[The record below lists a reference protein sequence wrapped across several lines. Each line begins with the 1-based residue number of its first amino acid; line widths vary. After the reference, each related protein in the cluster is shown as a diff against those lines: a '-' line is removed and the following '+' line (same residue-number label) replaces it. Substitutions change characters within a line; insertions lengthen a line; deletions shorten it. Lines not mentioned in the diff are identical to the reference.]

1 MNFQKLKY
9 AVVVANSGSFR
20 EASRRLYMAQ
30 SSLSTAIKE
39 LEEEYQIQIFERTKR
54 GVFITNEGSEFLSY
68 AEDILSQV
76 ETLENRYLED
86 NERRLFSVS
95 GQHYDFACAA
105 FSQLIAEESGNGWDF
120 RFLETSTSQVLED
133 VKRSYSELGLL
144 YMNDKNQRVIE
155 QYLNRYELVFH
166 QLGNFYPHAFVGTK
180 HPLADR
186 DQVSLEELSQ
196 YPVIKFEQSWGSSMQ
211 FTEESLEPDF
221 EGQEVVYAS
230 DRATVINVLAN
241 TQAYLI
247 GSGLVTSPFAD
258 LERIIP
264 IEGQDNKPNKIGYI
278 EARYRKTSPFAKRY
292 ITLLENMV
300 NSWYSDLSE
309 WLVRTYFT
317 CRDEWTRKR
326 GIIMAYEIKKDG
338 NAFIIEGEDGQRIG
352 EITWSPAD
360 QFVIADHTWTHPSL
374 RGKGVAGQLLDHLV
388 DYMEQEDKYILAS
401 CPYVVEK
408 FKRQPQKYDF
418 INYHKQG
425 QDKD

>member
-95 GQHYDFACAA
+95 GQHYDFACEA

-196 YPVIKFEQSWGSSMQ
+196 YPVIKFEQSRGSSMQ

-264 IEGQDNKPNKIGYI
+264 IEGQDNKANKIGYI

-309 WLVRTYFT
+309 RE
-317 CRDEWTRKR
+317 CDK
-326 GIIMAYEIKKDG
+326 GK
-338 NAFIIEGEDGQRIG
+338 N
-352 EITWSPAD
+352 
-360 QFVIADHTWTHPSL
+360 SL
-374 RGKGVAGQLLDHLV
+374 MLL
-388 DYMEQEDKYILAS
+388 S
-401 CPYVVEK
+401 
-408 FKRQPQKYDF
+408 
-418 INYHKQG
+418 
-425 QDKD
+425 